1 MENCSRFVF
10 FLILLLSNPFHT
22 KVTQLGKTYETFR
35 SGVKKAAWFLCKLHV
50 IERPNAHDQ
59 IAFCAFHS
67 FFNSGSSNQWWLHT
81 MQSNSNLEI
90 RIVGSFSHQQLYE
103 FIILQIDCACTVLK
117 SRYMMKRFLN
127 ILNQFYRRSVLIRRS
142 SIAPVLSI
150 PRESGK
156 FQHSAATIFNK
167 LPVAIRNIT
176 EYNSL
181 CRGAKRHLLYKE
193 S

>member
-1 MENCSRFVF
+1 MEDCGRFVF
-10 FLILLLSNPFHT
+10 FQILLLSNPFHT

-35 SGVKKAAWFLCKLHV
+35 SGVKKAQSSRKSRFFCKLHV

-67 FFNSGSSNQWWLHT
+67 FFNSGSSNECWLHT

-103 FIILQIDCACTVLK
+103 FIILQIDCACTVLI

-127 ILNQFYRRSVLIRRS
+127 ILN
-142 SIAPVLSI
+142 
-150 PRESGK
+150 
-156 FQHSAATIFNK
+156 
-167 LPVAIRNIT
+167 
-176 EYNSL
+176 
-181 CRGAKRHLLYKE
+181 
-193 S
+193 